1 MKSAQTYTMALFG
14 EAERGQFHIPYYCT
28 SLPQLVEN
36 LGNPPADSK
45 GLYFAVQ
52 ALLYEHNVIFYR
64 VEEEGFSYQDYF
76 RGFKILEEQELLP
89 ALKAICLPGVGD
101 EEILNAALPLCTAS
115 HSIIIT
121 TESDLYDYLHR
132 A

>member
-1 MKSAQTYTMALFG
+1 MAAVIPYTMAFFG
-14 EAERGQFHIPYYCT
+14 ESEKGRFHIPHYCD
-28 SLPQLVEN
+28 SLEHLVEN
-36 LGNPPADSK
+36 LGNPPPESK

-52 ALLYEHNVIFYR
+52 ALLYDQKIIFYR

-76 RGFKILEEQELLP
+76 EGLRTLRRIEGASHLR
-89 ALKAICLPGVGD
+89 AICMPGVGD
-101 EEILNAALPLCTAS
+101 EEIFNAAMPICEDS

-132 A
+132 R